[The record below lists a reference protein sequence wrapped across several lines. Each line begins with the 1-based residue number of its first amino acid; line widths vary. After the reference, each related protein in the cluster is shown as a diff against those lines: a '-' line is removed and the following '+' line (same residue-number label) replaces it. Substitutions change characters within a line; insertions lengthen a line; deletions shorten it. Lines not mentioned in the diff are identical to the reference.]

1 VGVIEGFRSC
11 LLGTPIPWIFIWPG
25 IITTLILLLS
35 GTIYFKRM
43 ERVFADV
50 I

>member
-1 VGVIEGFRSC
+1 MRSI
-11 LLGTPIPWIFIWPG
+11 LA
-25 IITTLILLLS
+25 TLAATLLLLT
-35 GTIYFKRM
+35 GAAYFKRM